1 MLRNRV
7 HGSSTWRMHSLESG
21 LGAGY
26 TLRTVT
32 NFRRSSLH
40 ANAAQTAASIRPS
53 LPTIERRTMYRMVL
67 LGHPKTSLCTVFVV
81 IVSEDPGFLTLS
93 RQDTPRPVNRE
104 YLCHC
109 PSSSWAVLRATLQ
122 KSTIG
127 SVTLRAVCRCF
138 FLNNLRETSRDGHIE
153 PTFPAPSVKSNVC

>member
-26 TLRTVT
+26 TLRT

-93 RQDTPRPVNRE
+93 RQDTPRPVHRV

-138 FLNNLRETSRDGHIE
+138 FLDNLRETSRDGHIV